1 MADLTAIQ
9 EHVRSAR
16 VYFRQETDIDMVP
29 LHFVLSCLLKYNRDV
44 ANSLVATS
52 VDDPTTAL
60 CEGLANLTDGR
71 QVCNKINTTDR
82 FLTVYRDFIII
93 KMSDQFGYKT
103 DRDVDSYM
111 NTNKHYLG
119 TLCEFVD
126 ARVALLEHQ
135 NTMLLE
141 QNTRLESMMRD
152 YHSKLEYRLECAL
165 NVWLN
170 SSIGSRMDRLEAD
183 VERIRACLTEPC
195 VVCQDRQP
203 TLVQWFDCTHCCVCR
218 TCNDN
223 MSDKPCP
230 LCRAAR
236 RDAI

>member
-82 FLTVYRDFIII
+82 FLTVYRDFII

-103 DRDVDSYM
+103 DRDVDSFTGIPILVWDTKTVYQFR
-111 NTNKHYLG
+111 H
-119 TLCEFVD
+119 
-126 ARVALLEHQ
+126 R
-135 NTMLLE
+135 
-141 QNTRLESMMRD
+141 SMHPRT
-152 YHSKLEYRLECAL
+152 A
-165 NVWLN
+165 
-170 SSIGSRMDRLEAD
+170 SS
-183 VERIRACLTEPC
+183 
-195 VVCQDRQP
+195 
-203 TLVQWFDCTHCCVCR
+203 
-218 TCNDN
+218 
-223 MSDKPCP
+223 
-230 LCRAAR
+230 
-236 RDAI
+236 